1 FLLANEAHDEDDETQ
16 RLTPHVLVSQPSSLL
31 SSSPASQT
39 GLIARPFGTEIAS
52 LSTMGMPTLEVSNTT
67 TGARKTYALVRD
79 VVNIGRDALNEI
91 VINDRT
97 ISGLHLQIVRQ
108 GHQLI
113 LVHPHPDRER
123 TLNGLLYEGH
133 KIRGDESFRKPLAEG
148 DLFRIGNE
156 HDALITLT
164 YHDGSGT
171 KQDTLP
177 PMQPIKL
184 SDAEVTI
191 GRMPDNTVVL
201 PHPQV
206 SGYHARLVRE
216 EGTYRIH
223 DLGSTNHLYVNSQVV
238 TNHPLKMGDEIR
250 IGPYKLVYEST
261 RLAQFDESKYIRL
274 DALNLKKSGNNQVVL
289 LNNIS

>member
-1 FLLANEAHDEDDETQ
+1 
-16 RLTPHVLVSQPSSLL
+16 
-31 SSSPASQT
+31 
-39 GLIARPFGTEIAS
+39 
-52 LSTMGMPTLEVSNTT
+52 
-67 TGARKTYALVRD
+67 
-79 VVNIGRDALNEI
+79 
-91 VINDRT
+91 
-97 ISGLHLQIVRQ
+97 VRQ

-289 LNNIS
+289 LNNISLSVPPRTFVALVGGSGAGKSMLLDALNGQRPAQQGTVLYNGQDYYHNLAAFSSQLGYVPQDDIVHRDLTV